1 MTLKKRNGVW
11 WVDVTHDGERIRRS
25 TKTEIKAE
33 AQLFHDKFKS
43 ELWEA
48 SQILKVPKKEWQ
60 AAAVRW
66 LEESSHKRSLID
78 DKTHLRWLAPFLKST
93 YLADI
98 TTDLIETIA
107 LKKEST
113 GVSPASVN
121 RMLEVVRAILRKA
134 HKEWGWLNVVP
145 AVRMRKEENRR
156 IRWITYRE
164 ADRLLE
170 ELPKHLQDMT
180 SFTLA
185 TGLRESNVTKLKWC
199 DVDLVRCHALIHPE
213 ESKTGR
219 AIPVPLNQDAIDIL
233 NEQRG
238 RHPVHVFTYRGH
250 PVTRCNNHAWRK
262 ALIRADIKDF
272 RWHDL
277 RHTWASW
284 HVQNGTSL
292 HELQQ
297 LGGWSSFEMVLR
309 YAHLS
314 SDHLR
319 RAAERVQNKTSYQ
332 SKMVM
337 NYCGAP

>member
-1 MTLKKRNGVW
+1 
-11 WVDVTHDGERIRRS
+11 
-25 TKTEIKAE
+25 
-33 AQLFHDKFKS
+33 
-43 ELWEA
+43 
-48 SQILKVPKKEWQ
+48 
-60 AAAVRW
+60 
-66 LEESSHKRSLID
+66 
-78 DKTHLRWLAPFLKST
+78 
-93 YLADI
+93 
-98 TTDLIETIA
+98 
-107 LKKEST
+107 
-113 GVSPASVN
+113 
-121 RMLEVVRAILRKA
+121 
-134 HKEWGWLNVVP
+134 
-145 AVRMRKEENRR
+145 
-156 IRWITYRE
+156 
-164 ADRLLE
+164 
-170 ELPKHLQDMT
+170 
-180 SFTLA
+180 
-185 TGLRESNVTKLKWC
+185 LRESNVTKLKWC